1 MNQKQVSEYV
11 VGIYCRLSKDDG
23 LDGDS
28 SSIQNQ
34 KETLTK
40 YCNDNH
46 LMIGGIY
53 CDDGYSGTNFNRPN
67 FNRLIDDIKLGKINC
82 VITKDLSRL
91 GRNYIQVGYYQEE
104 FFPEH
109 NVRYIAIND
118 NVDSLNDNNDF
129 VGVFKNVINE
139 YYAKDVSKKIKFTV
153 RAKAKNGEARG
164 TARPLYGYM
173 YNEAKERIPDPETA
187 PIVKRIF
194 QLYFELKSSTLVAKL
209 LNEEKIYCPNY
220 YNFLK
225 RGDHYEK
232 YSNCDEDAKYKWIPE
247 RINHMLNNKEYLGH
261 YITQKNLKQSF
272 KSKKIIK
279 NKNPYVFENKYEALV
294 TKEEF
299 DKAQQVA
306 LAFAKLHKAEVTNNY
321 KRLLVCGCC
330 GKVLSY
336 AKRKDRNLPSSMYRY
351 YCRNTECES
360 RAYIN
365 REDLNEI
372 VSTELKQLFD
382 LILNNK
388 EVFIKYANE
397 LTSHYD
403 MNFLNSIEGKKRS
416 YLHQKKQL
424 EDKITRAKD
433 LYISGDLD
441 VNDYKSFKTD
451 IETKISETITNY
463 NNLCKETETRNYVS
477 EANALIDTLKSLKD
491 EDLTS
496 TNVLISLINK
506 IEIFKSPRG
515 EEPVVKIY
523 YPKINDIVGGFI
535 NYVNTSK

>member
-1 MNQKQVSEYV
+1 
-11 VGIYCRLSKDDG
+11 
-23 LDGDS
+23 
-28 SSIQNQ
+28 
-34 KETLTK
+34 
-40 YCNDNH
+40 
-46 LMIGGIY
+46 
-53 CDDGYSGTNFNRPN
+53 
-67 FNRLIDDIKLGKINC
+67 
-82 VITKDLSRL
+82 
-91 GRNYIQVGYYQEE
+91 
-104 FFPEH
+104 
-109 NVRYIAIND
+109 
-118 NVDSLNDNNDF
+118 
-129 VGVFKNVINE
+129 
-139 YYAKDVSKKIKFTV
+139 
-153 RAKAKNGEARG
+153 
-164 TARPLYGYM
+164 
-173 YNEAKERIPDPETA
+173 
-187 PIVKRIF
+187 
-194 QLYFELKSSTLVAKL
+194 
-209 LNEEKIYCPNY
+209 
-220 YNFLK
+220 
-225 RGDHYEK
+225 
-232 YSNCDEDAKYKWIPE
+232 
-247 RINHMLNNKEYLGH
+247 
-261 YITQKNLKQSF
+261 
-272 KSKKIIK
+272 
-279 NKNPYVFENKYEALV
+279 
-294 TKEEF
+294 
-299 DKAQQVA
+299 
-306 LAFAKLHKAEVTNNY
+306 
-321 KRLLVCGCC
+321 
-330 GKVLSY
+330 
-336 AKRKDRNLPSSMYRY
+336 MYRY

-424 EDKITRAKD
+424 EDKLTRAKD

-441 VNDYKSFKTD
+441 VNDYKSFKAD

-515 EEPVVKIY
+515 EEPLVKIY